1 MRYKKIKDELYE
13 LTLKLGGNLSAEH
26 GIGLD
31 KRKFINKAIDN
42 STLKLMRTI
51 KKTLDKNNILNPN
64 KIFKLDE

>member
-1 MRYKKIKDELYE
+1 MAQLPSYLER
-13 LTLKLGGNLSAEH
+13 
-26 GIGLD
+26 
-31 KRKFINKAIDN
+31 FINKAIDN